1 MPCGPLSRHP
11 PNDTK
16 HDKESDMV
24 IWVKTTID
32 IAGGLLVE
40 AKERARREGTTLRAL
55 IERGLSTVLKE
66 PPASARPPFK
76 PVTGRLE
83 PLPGV
88 DPYSDW
94 DAIRASIY
102 DMTDRV

>member
-1 MPCGPLSRHP
+1 MQKRYPEG
-11 PNDTK
+11 
-16 HDKESDMV
+16 DMV

-32 IAGGLLVE
+32 IASGLLME
-40 AKERARREGTTLRAL
+40 AKERARRDGTTLRAL
-55 IERGLSTVLKE
+55 IERGLSTVLNE

-88 DPYSDW
+88 DPYDW
-94 DAIRASIY
+94 DAILDSVY
-102 DMTDRV
+102 DMTDRI

>member
-1 MPCGPLSRHP
+1 MPRGPLSEP
-11 PNDTK
+11 PPSGTK
-16 HDKESDMV
+16 CDQEGDMV

-32 IAGGLLVE
+32 IASGLLME
-40 AKERARREGTTLRAL
+40 AKERARRDGTTLRAL
-55 IERGLSTVLKE
+55 IERGLSTVLSE

-88 DPYSDW
+88 DPYDW
-94 DAIRASIY
+94 DAILDSVY

>member
-1 MPCGPLSRHP
+1 MPRGPLSRPP
-11 PNDTK
+11 PNDRK

-32 IAGGLLVE
+32 IASGLLME
-40 AKERARREGTTLRAL
+40 AKERARRDGTTLREL
-55 IERGLSTVLKE
+55 IERGLSTVLNE

-88 DPYSDW
+88 DPYDW
-94 DAIRASIY
+94 DAILDSVY